1 LRGSGYD
8 EVFGDVEDL
17 SLTHYWDWTGFPA
30 VSLPSGVGS
39 HSGLPVS
46 VSLIGGPGADWGRAR
61 VGRRAPGRPG
71 DGVAVIDVA
80 AVEAID
86 VHVHT
91 EQTRDGHD
99 PMPPELRAA
108 AARYF
113 RSDEPLPTVD
123 DVATYYRER
132 NMAAVVFTVD
142 WESRSGIPPIPNEEI
157 AEAAAANPTC

>member
-1 LRGSGYD
+1 
-8 EVFGDVEDL
+8 
-17 SLTHYWDWTGFPA
+17 
-30 VSLPSGVGS
+30 
-39 HSGLPVS
+39 
-46 VSLIGGPGADWGRAR
+46 
-61 VGRRAPGRPG
+61 
-71 DGVAVIDVA
+71 VIDVA